1 MRGCGTSRRRAH
13 DGHGRGDAV
22 TRVIPAPVSPFSD
35 DERRG
40 VYRAIYERRDVRT
53 RFIATALPDP
63 VLARIL
69 DAAHHAPS
77 VGFMQPWEFIVI
89 TDDLVRREV
98 RQQFDEANARAA
110 AAYAGDRR
118 ALYDRLKLE
127 AIVDSAVNLCVTCDP
142 TVARG
147 HGLGRQTMPETALY
161 SAVCAIQNCWL
172 ASRAEGVGVGW
183 VSIVEA
189 GALRR
194 ILAIPDHVVIVGYL
208 CLGYVSGFD
217 AEPELAAKG
226 WEHRLPLADVMHFDR
241 YGAVDPRRAQGLAQL
256 CAPATAKGAE

>member
-1 MRGCGTSRRRAH
+1 M
-13 DGHGRGDAV
+13 V
-22 TRVIPAPVSPFSD
+22 TRVVTPMKPVNPSPVSAFSD

-40 VYRAIYERRDVRT
+40 VYRAIYERRDVRS
-53 RFIATALPDP
+53 RFIAAALPDE

-89 TDDLVRREV
+89 TDDLVRRAV
-98 RQQFDEANARAA
+98 RQQFEETNTRAG

-118 ALYDRLKLE
+118 ELYERLKLE

-142 TVARG
+142 TVSRG

-172 ASRAEGVGVGW
+172 AARAEGVGVGW

-194 ILAIPDHVVIVGYL
+194 ILAIPDHIVIVGYL

-226 WEHRLPLADVMHFDR
+226 WERRVPLADVMHFDR
-241 YGAVDPRRAQGLAQL
+241 YGAVDPRRAHGLAQL
-256 CAPATAKGAE
+256 CAPATTKGAE

>member
-1 MRGCGTSRRRAH
+1 MTPA
-13 DGHGRGDAV
+13 
-22 TRVIPAPVSPFSD
+22 IPPPVSSFSD

-40 VYRAIYERRDVRT
+40 VYRAIYERRDVRS
-53 RFIATALPDP
+53 RFIAAALPDA

-89 TDDLVRREV
+89 TDELVRRAI
-98 RQQFDEANARAA
+98 RQQFEETNARAA
-110 AAYAGDRR
+110 AAYTGGRR

-147 HGLGRQTMPETALY
+147 HGLGRQTMPETAMY

-172 ASRAEGVGVGW
+172 AARAEGVGVGW

-194 ILAIPDHVVIVGYL
+194 ILAIPDHIVIVGYL

-226 WEHRLPLADVMHFDR
+226 WERRVPLADALHFDQ

-256 CAPATAKGAE
+256 CAPVTTKGAG

>member
-1 MRGCGTSRRRAH
+1 M
-13 DGHGRGDAV
+13 V
-22 TRVIPAPVSPFSD
+22 TGVVTPMKPAIPAPVNPFSD

-40 VYRAIYERRDVRT
+40 VYRAIYERRDVRS
-53 RFIATALPDP
+53 RFIATALPDA

-89 TDDLVRREV
+89 TDDRVRRAV
-98 RQQFDEANARAA
+98 RQQFEETNTRAA
-110 AAYAGDRR
+110 AAYVGDRR
-118 ALYDRLKLE
+118 DLYERLKLE

-147 HGLGRQTMPETALY
+147 RGLGRQTMPETAVY

-172 ASRAEGVGVGW
+172 AARAEGVGVGW
-183 VSIVEA
+183 VSIVEP

-194 ILAIPDHVVIVGYL
+194 VLAIPDHIVIVGYL

-217 AEPELAAKG
+217 AEPDLAAKG
-226 WEHRLPLADVMHFDR
+226 WEQRVPLADAMHFDR
-241 YGAVDPRRAQGLAQL
+241 YGAVDPRRAQGLAEL
-256 CAPATAKGAE
+256 CAPVTTKGVG